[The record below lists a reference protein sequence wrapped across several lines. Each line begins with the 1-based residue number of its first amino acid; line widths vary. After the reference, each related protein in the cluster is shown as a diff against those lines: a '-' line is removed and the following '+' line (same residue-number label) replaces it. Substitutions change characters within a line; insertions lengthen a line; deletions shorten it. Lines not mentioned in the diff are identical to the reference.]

1 MTKVCI
7 LSSVHIAL
15 DNRVF
20 YREARSLVKAGYEV
34 TLIAIHNRDEVKDGV
49 QIIGLPEM
57 PRWKRPLL
65 WLKLLKLALEQS
77 ADIFHFHDPEL
88 LFVSPWLRL
97 LTDKPTIYDVH
108 EVYPD
113 FIKVKDYMPVW
124 LRYPIAWIMKWLE
137 PFLARFQSALI
148 FSDEE
153 IAKSFHDID
162 KQKAILYNFP
172 ERSIIE
178 KGIRRTREEI
188 SRKPWVIHLG
198 GHERN
203 RGVHLMIDAFSE
215 VIQFYPEARLLLVGH
230 FMPLDLEDEVRNQI
244 KEKGLGDTVKITGRV
259 PFEEIG
265 DYLSKC
271 SVGWVPWQ
279 DYPKNQKNIP
289 TKLFEYMAY
298 GLPIVSSD
306 LRSTRPFVISNE
318 NGYCVPADDLSAHAQ
333 AILHL
338 LESPEEAKKMGQYGQ
353 KIVED
358 KWNWDREEKKLW
370 SLYRQ
375 LVNLDSQ

>member
-20 YREARSLVKAGYEV
+20 YREARSLVKAGYEI
-34 TLIAIHNRDEVKDGV
+34 TLIAIHNRDEVKDDV
-49 QIIGLPEM
+49 QIFSLPEM

-65 WLKLLKLALEQS
+65 WFELLKLALKQPV
-77 ADIFHFHDPEL
+77 DIFHFHDPEL
-88 LFVSPWLRL
+88 LIVATWLRL
-97 LTDKPTIYDVH
+97 LTGKPTIYDVH

-113 FIKVKDYMPVW
+113 FIKVKDYMPIW
-124 LRYPIAWIMKWLE
+124 LRFPIAWIMKWLE

-153 IAKSFHDID
+153 IAKAFHKIN
-162 KQKAILYNFP
+162 KPKVILYNFP
-172 ERSIIE
+172 EGSFIE
-178 KGIRRTREEI
+178 DGTRRTSKETSRE
-188 SRKPWVIHLG
+188 PWVVHLG

-203 RGVHLMIDAFSE
+203 RGVHLMIEAFLK
-215 VIQFYPEARLLLVGH
+215 VIQYYPKARLLLVGH
-230 FMPLDLEDEVRNQI
+230 FMPLGLEDEVRNLI
-244 KEKGLGDTVKITGRV
+244 NEKGLGDSVKITGRV

-265 DYLSKC
+265 DFLSKC
-271 SVGWVPWQ
+271 SVGWIPWQ

-298 GLPIVSSD
+298 GLPVVSSD
-306 LRSTRPFVISNE
+306 LRSTRPYVINGE
-318 NGYCVPADDLSAHAQ
+318 NGICVPPNDISSHAE

-338 LESPEEAKKMGQYGQ
+338 MESPQKAMKMGLCGQ
-353 KIVED
+353 KMVYD
-358 KWNWDREEKKLW
+358 KWNWDNEENKLW
-370 SLYRQ
+370 SLY
-375 LVNLDSQ
+375 SQIIDLEA